1 MADIKFTCPHCQQ
14 GIQCD
19 QLWCGHEINCPT
31 CQTGLVVPHVEAAPA
46 AGNPLVPK
54 PPSGPAPRLSAGKT
68 QVARSVTPTGV
79 AQKPFQ
85 PPAKKKT
92 MGPVLKYALVVVG
105 VAALGVGG
113 YYYVWP
119 LFGQAKD
126 SFNKTSEAA
135 AKRPVGGE
143 VGAAMDVNDTLD
155 GVQPS
160 HAAPSLKADINR
172 RINRRRVPG
181 VQAAG
186 DSAAALDENA
196 AAGGS
201 GAAAASPDKDLPVVA
216 PVHTLD
222 LSGVKIPVSKVNGT
236 ISGGSFV
243 ADKARM
249 DKKTG
254 NVYALTLRQGAGL
267 TPDRAIQVYLHFKG
281 TDGPTNQTFTVS
293 PGANDPA
300 VSQVIKLWKT
310 SAGFAP
316 NDQRFSSNYAL
327 KLELGS
333 MDKGLIS
340 GKIFLALP
348 DTDKTVV
355 AGQFT
360 APLIIPD
367 PSTQVAPAGFRPPL
381 GASAAAA
388 RDRYNRP
395 RRQ

>member
-14 GIQCD
+14 GIECD

-31 CQTGLVVPHVEAAPA
+31 CQAGITVPHVEAAPA
-46 AGNPLVPK
+46 AAKPLVPK
-54 PPSGPAPRLSAGKT
+54 PPSGPTPRLSAGKT

-79 AQKPFQ
+79 PQKAFQ
-85 PPAKKKT
+85 RPVEKKSLS
-92 MGPVLKYALVVVG
+92 PLIKYALVGVG
-105 VAALGVGG
+105 VAALGMGG
-113 YYYVWP
+113 FYVYP
-119 LFGQAKD
+119 IVKD
-126 SFNKTSEAA
+126 KFNKTSEAA
-135 AKRPVGGE
+135 ANRPVGGE

-160 HAAPSLKADINR
+160 RPARSLKSDVNN

-186 DSAAALDENA
+186 DSAAALDEGA
-196 AAGGS
+196 SAGGS
-201 GAAAASPDKDLPVVA
+201 GAAAASPDKNLPVVA

-243 ADKARM
+243 ADKARI
-249 DKKTG
+249 DKKPA

-293 PGANDPA
+293 PGASDPA
-300 VSQVIKLWKT
+300 VSRVVKLWKT

-316 NDQRFSSNYAL
+316 NDLSFSANYAL

-367 PSTQVAPAGFRPPL
+367 PSAQVGPAGFRPPV

>member
-1 MADIKFTCPHCQQ
+1 M
-14 GIQCD
+14 
-19 QLWCGHEINCPT
+19 
-31 CQTGLVVPHVEAAPA
+31 VPHVEAAPA
-46 AGNPLVPK
+46 ASQPLVPK
-54 PPSGPAPRLSAGKT
+54 PPSGPAPRLTAGKT

-85 PPAKKKT
+85 RPVEKKS
-92 MGPVLKYALVVVG
+92 PSPLIKYALVVVG
-105 VAALGVGG
+105 VAALGVVG
-113 YYYVWP
+113 YYYVYR

-126 SFNKTSEAA
+126 KFNKTSEAA
-135 AKRPVGGE
+135 ANRPVVGGD
-143 VGAAMDVNDTLD
+143 VGAAMDVNETLD
-155 GVQPS
+155 GAQPS
-160 HAAPSLKADINR
+160 RPDSSLKGSVTR

-196 AAGGS
+196 AGGGS
-201 GAAAASPDKDLPVVA
+201 GATTSPDKDLPVVA

-222 LSGVKIPVSKVNGT
+222 ISGVKIPVSKVNGT

-243 ADKARM
+243 ADKARI
-249 DKKTG
+249 DKKTA

-281 TDGPTNQTFTVS
+281 TDGPTNQSFTVS

-300 VSQVIKLWKT
+300 VSQVVKLWKT
-310 SAGFAP
+310 GAGFAP

-348 DTDKTVV
+348 DADKTVV

-367 PSTQVAPAGFRPPL
+367 PAAQAAQ
-381 GASAAAA
+381 AAAA
-388 RDRYNRP
+388 RFANDPSTAAKNRYNRP

>member
-1 MADIKFTCPHCQQ
+1 M
-14 GIQCD
+14 
-19 QLWCGHEINCPT
+19 
-31 CQTGLVVPHVEAAPA
+31 VPHVEAAPA
-46 AGNPLVPK
+46 AAHPLVPK
-54 PPSGPAPRLSAGKT
+54 PPSGPAPRLTAGKT

-79 AQKPFQ
+79 PQKAFQ
-85 PPAKKKT
+85 RPVEKK
-92 MGPVLKYALVVVG
+92 GLSPLIKYALVVMG
-105 VAALGVGG
+105 VAALGVVGWF
-113 YYYVWP
+113 YVYP

-126 SFNKTSEAA
+126 KIEKTSEAA

-143 VGAAMDVNDTLD
+143 VGAAMDMNDTLD
-155 GVQPS
+155 GAQPS
-160 HAAPSLKADINR
+160 RPARSLKSDVNN

-186 DSAAALDENA
+186 DSAAALGDNA
-196 AAGGS
+196 AAGGN
-201 GAAAASPDKDLPVVA
+201 AAAASADKDLPVVA
-216 PVHTLD
+216 PAHTLD
-222 LSGVKIPVSKVNGT
+222 LSGVKIPVSKVNGS

-243 ADKARM
+243 ADKARI
-249 DKKTG
+249 DKKAA

-267 TPDRAIQVYLHFKG
+267 TPDRAVQVYLHFKG

-300 VSQVIKLWKT
+300 VSQVVKLWKT
-310 SAGFAP
+310 GAGFAP

-367 PSTQVAPAGFRPPL
+367 PSTQVAPAGFAPPV

-388 RDRYNRP
+388 RDRYARP

>member
-1 MADIKFTCPHCQQ
+1 VTQKAFHRP
-14 GIQCD
+14 
-19 QLWCGHEINCPT
+19 
-31 CQTGLVVPHVEAAPA
+31 VE
-46 AGNPLVPK
+46 
-54 PPSGPAPRLSAGKT
+54 
-68 QVARSVTPTGV
+68 
-79 AQKPFQ
+79 
-85 PPAKKKT
+85 KKT
-92 MGPVLKYALVVVG
+92 LSPLLKYALIGVG

-113 YYYVWP
+113 YYYLWP
-119 LFGQAKD
+119 LVGKTKEG
-126 SFNKTSEAA
+126 FNKTSEAA

-143 VGAAMDVNDTLD
+143 VGAAMDVNDTLA
-155 GVQPS
+155 GAEPS
-160 HAAPSLKADINR
+160 RPARSLKSDVKK
-172 RINRRRVPG
+172 RIDRRRVPG

-186 DSAAALDENA
+186 DSAAALDDNP
-196 AAGGS
+196 AAGGR
-201 GAAAASPDKDLPVVA
+201 GATASADKDLPVVA
-216 PVHTLD
+216 PVYTLD
-222 LSGVKIPVSKVNGT
+222 ISGVKIPVSKVNGT

-243 ADKARM
+243 AEKARI
-249 DKKTG
+249 DKKAA

-300 VSQVIKLWKT
+300 VSQVVKLWKT
-310 SAGFAP
+310 TAGFAP
-316 NDQRFSSNYAL
+316 TDQRFSSNYAL
-327 KLELGS
+327 KLELGP

-367 PSTQVAPAGFRPPL
+367 PSTLVAPAR
-381 GASAAAA
+381 GAMSATDPSAAAKN
-388 RDRYNRP
+388 RYNNRT